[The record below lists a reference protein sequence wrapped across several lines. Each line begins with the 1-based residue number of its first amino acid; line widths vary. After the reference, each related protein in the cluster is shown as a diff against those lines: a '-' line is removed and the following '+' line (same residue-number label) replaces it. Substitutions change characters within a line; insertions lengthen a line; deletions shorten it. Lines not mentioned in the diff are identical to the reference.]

1 MIWTNDHTHWGLIS
15 ILIHWMTAV
24 IVFGLFGL
32 GLWMVEL
39 DYYHE
44 WYRKGPNLH
53 KSMGVLLL
61 MLTLFRLLWVSV
73 QSRPLPLEHYTP
85 IEKRLSKWVHHA
97 LYLLLLAIMFSGYLI
112 STADGRA
119 VEVFGLFSIPATI
132 SGIEHQEDIAG
143 EVHLVLAVTLI
154 ALVVMHASAAV
165 KHHWLDKDVTLKR
178 MLGLVNRGD

>member
-85 IEKRLSKWVHHA
+85 IEKRLSKW
-97 LYLLLLAIMFSGYLI
+97 GGLI
-112 STADGRA
+112 PGKKQILSRWYSCYRRNF
-119 VEVFGLFSIPATI
+119 V
-132 SGIEHQEDIAG
+132 
-143 EVHLVLAVTLI
+143 VLCNFFWWFLRSKNGSKWQIKCLSKCNCQAN
-154 ALVVMHASAAV
+154 
-165 KHHWLDKDVTLKR
+165 
-178 MLGLVNRGD
+178 G